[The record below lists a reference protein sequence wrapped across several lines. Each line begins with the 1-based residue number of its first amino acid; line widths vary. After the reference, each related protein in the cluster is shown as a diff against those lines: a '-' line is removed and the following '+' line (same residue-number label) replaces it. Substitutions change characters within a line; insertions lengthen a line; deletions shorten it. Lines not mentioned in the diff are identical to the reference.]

1 MNLPCIHFSRPAI
14 VLPDEALDNHAVL
27 RRVRDSFRGAVSEW
41 EPIEQ
46 GIRYVFDRCNTQVR
60 YIEPDAT
67 LSPGEFASRAATSC
81 LWQNGVEA
89 SEIDLLVYGGIAR
102 DAFEP
107 ATASEVAA
115 RLGAKP
121 LHAIDVTCACAGL
134 VEALHVVA
142 GYFALH
148 DELKT
153 ALVCAGEL
161 MRDHVSYDIQSV
173 EDVATRAAGLT
184 IGNAAAAILVT
195 REPLP
200 GGSARLVDIRHK
212 TLSQH
217 YDLCTAPVDGHFMSR
232 SKELFAL
239 AIHVPP
245 EVRSLMDSV
254 GWSPADVDHYI
265 FHQPSEAIL
274 KRVFGELGA
283 RPEACVHTHSL
294 FGNTASTSWALALD
308 HRLKDG
314 TVDGGDKIVIASAA
328 SGFTIVGAAAVWES

>member
-14 VLPDEALDNHAVL
+14 VLPDEALDNDAVL
-27 RRVRDSFRGAVSEW
+27 RRVRESFRGAASEW

-67 LSPGEFASRAATSC
+67 LSPGEFAARAATSC
-81 LWQNGVEA
+81 LWQNGVET

-102 DAFEP
+102 EAFEP
-107 ATASEVAA
+107 ATASEVAG

-195 REPLP
+195 RKPLP
-200 GGSARLVDIRHK
+200 GGSARLVDIRHT

-217 YDLCTAPVDGHFMSR
+217 YDLCTAPVDGQFMSR

-239 AIHVPP
+239 AVHVPP
-245 EVRSLMDSV
+245 EVRGLIDSA
-254 GWSPADVDHYI
+254 GWSPEDVDHYV

-294 FGNTASTSWALALD
+294 FGNTASTSWAVALD
-308 HRLKDG
+308 HRLKHG
-314 TVDGGDKIVIASAA
+314 TVEGGDKIVIASAA
-328 SGFTIVGAAAVWES
+328 SGFTIVGAAAVWDC